1 MLEIYD
7 HTDRVC
13 IMGKEPDGCLK
24 IRIDGVQQWRLPYL
38 ILETG
43 FLESYTEMVNDARAW
58 LMDYDREVLAVIL
71 IKVSSKSELPS
82 LDINDWRGFAE
93 VWERDP

>member
-1 MLEIYD
+1 M
-7 HTDRVC
+7 
-13 IMGKEPDGCLK
+13 M
-24 IRIDGVQQWRLPYL
+24 
-38 ILETG
+38 
-43 FLESYTEMVNDARAW
+43 RAW